1 MKLGPT
7 IKRLFAK
14 SGVRV
19 SDKLD
24 EKILGDAL
32 CAFDIS
38 AKPGS
43 QAPSVWRI
51 IMNSRIT
58 KLAVAAVVIV
68 AVFVGINQ
76 FGGSVDFAGVALGE
90 VLEKVEA
97 IESFVFQH
105 KMSIKGAPGLP
116 EGKTVDIESTVYVSS
131 EYGLRQDKFVGDM
144 AISRAYV
151 PPSGTVITEVMPH
164 LKKYILASMTEE
176 QIRKMHE
183 EVNPAGMIKEFMS
196 FEYTELGRE
205 IIDGVEAEGI
215 EVDDPNFGI
224 MMFESAKG
232 RLWIDV
238 ETDLPVRI
246 EVEGV
251 SSGGSVEMKIIAY
264 EFEWDA
270 GLGRGVFEPNIPEDY
285 ALHGE
290 IDISDNENAAILG
303 LRLFAE
309 LVVGQYPSNL
319 DIMTASTQA
328 GRALQAIMA
337 DDPNWDPNNPL
348 SKDDLEKVASIQAT
362 CRFYG
367 KLVEDDNDMDVAYYG
382 EKVTAEDSNMVL
394 LRWKVSGDE
403 YRVIF
408 GDLTAENVSAEQLT
422 ELENDAEFLRRL
434 SQPRK
439 MAQYEIAS
447 EFIGYQADEWHVVS
461 PERIVVHSE
470 ITIARWPE
478 GSDIMD
484 IALPHSSGVVES
496 VTFGEIELQ
505 YEAIGD
511 GAYKL
516 QLPQEWS
523 LEGEKKIEVV
533 WSLSPAILE
542 EAEGSYRTVL
552 ESLIPVHSYSLKIFL
567 EEGCGFEH
575 TEDLSEEKMVSSFSW
590 NSHKAK
596 GSFGSVGLV
605 MKKAE

>member
-14 SGVRV
+14 SGVSV

-58 KLAVAAVVIV
+58 KLAVAAVIIV

-76 FGGSVDFAGVALGE
+76 FVGPVHLTGVVLGE
-90 VLEKVEA
+90 VLEKVES

-105 KMSIKGAPGLP
+105 KMSVKGAPGLP

-164 LKKYILASMTEE
+164 IKKYILASMTEE
-176 QIRKMHE
+176 QIREMHE
-183 EVNPAGMIKEFMS
+183 EVDPAEMIKEFMS
-196 FEYTELGRE
+196 FEHTYLGRD
-205 IIDGVEAEGI
+205 IVDGVEAEGI

-264 EFEWDA
+264 EFDWEA
-270 GLGRGVFEPNIPEDY
+270 NLGAEVFEPNIPDDY
-285 ALHGE
+285 ALHAE
-290 IDISDNENAAILG
+290 VDISNNEEAAIGG

-319 DIMTASTQA
+319 DIMTASIQA
-328 GRALQAIMA
+328 GNALQAQVA
-337 DDPNWDPNNPL
+337 DDPNWDPNNPVT
-348 SKDDLEKVASIQAT
+348 KEDMEKAVGIQAT
-362 CRFYG
+362 CMFYG
-367 KLVEDDNDMDVAYYG
+367 KLVEDDKDAAYYG

-394 LRWKVSGDE
+394 LRWKVSEDE

-408 GDLTAENVSAEQLT
+408 GDLTAENVSAEQLA
-422 ELENDAEFLRRL
+422 ELENDAEFLQIL

-439 MAQYEIAS
+439 MAPYKMTS
-447 EFIGYQADEWHVVS
+447 EFIGHQADEWHVVS
-461 PERIVVHSE
+461 PERIVVHSDV
-470 ITIARWPE
+470 TIARWPE
-478 GSDIMD
+478 GAATMD
-484 IALPHSSGVVES
+484 INLPYSSATVES
-496 VTFGEIELQ
+496 ATFGEIELQ
-505 YEAIGD
+505 YDIIGD
-511 GAYKL
+511 GVYRL
-516 QLPQEWS
+516 GLPQEWS
-523 LEGEKKIEVV
+523 LEAEKKIEVV
-533 WSLSPAILE
+533 WVLAPATLE
-542 EAEGSYRTVL
+542 EPDGSYRTVL
-552 ESLIPVHSYSLKIFL
+552 ESLISVYSYSLKILL
-567 EEGCGFEH
+567 EDGCGFEH
-575 TEDLSEEKMVSSFSW
+575 TEDSSKKMVSAFSW
-590 NSHKAK
+590 SSHKAK
-596 GSFGSVGLV
+596 GSFGSVGLL